1 MNKVVLSLVLG
12 ILVYPALGQVRFGN
26 TFSGENDQIQINYTN
41 PQQFEIK
48 EIRIIGTEFLDEN
61 ALISLSGLKVG
72 DKVKIPGE
80 DITNALKKLWAQGI
94 ISDVN
99 VEALKAGE
107 GKVSITINLRERPR
121 LSRINYEGVNKTHK
135 NDLDEQIKLIRGRV
149 LTDAIK
155 KNTELTVLK
164 HFREK
169 GYLNTTIKMVQVPD
183 TLVSNSVQLKIIV
196 DKKNKVRINS
206 ISFEG
211 NENIKDAKLKKKMKS
226 TGEKPRFTIIKDL
239 FYKSTGIITNPKK
252 AKSFLTETEKVDKE
266 GVSSYLND
274 HVKLNIFKNSK
285 FSHKG
290 FQEDKSSLITY
301 YNSKGY
307 RDANIYADTVYGFD
321 NRSINIDVKIEE
333 GRKYYFRDIIW
344 TGNYVHNDEVLAKI
358 LAVQKGDVYDQ
369 KSILPRAFKASLY
382 SGQFLSLDSCLG
394 TSQPL
399 A

>member
-1 MNKVVLSLVLG
+1 MNKVVLILVLG
-12 ILVYPALGQVRFGN
+12 ILIYPALGQVRFGN

-239 FYKSTGIITNPKK
+239 FYGSIQIT
-252 AKSFLTETEKVDKE
+252 
-266 GVSSYLND
+266 
-274 HVKLNIFKNSK
+274 
-285 FSHKG
+285 
-290 FQEDKSSLITY
+290 
-301 YNSKGY
+301 
-307 RDANIYADTVYGFD
+307 
-321 NRSINIDVKIEE
+321 
-333 GRKYYFRDIIW
+333 
-344 TGNYVHNDEVLAKI
+344 
-358 LAVQKGDVYDQ
+358 
-369 KSILPRAFKASLY
+369 
-382 SGQFLSLDSCLG
+382 FLSKML
-394 TSQPL
+394 
-399 A
+399 

>member
-1 MNKVVLSLVLG
+1 MNKVVLILVLG

-26 TFSGENDQIQINYTN
+26 TFSGENDQIQINYSN

-155 KNTELTVLK
+155 KNTELTVLAT
-164 HFREK
+164 R
-169 GYLNTTIKMVQVPD
+169 
-183 TLVSNSVQLKIIV
+183 
-196 DKKNKVRINS
+196 
-206 ISFEG
+206 
-211 NENIKDAKLKKKMKS
+211 
-226 TGEKPRFTIIKDL
+226 
-239 FYKSTGIITNPKK
+239 
-252 AKSFLTETEKVDKE
+252 
-266 GVSSYLND
+266 
-274 HVKLNIFKNSK
+274 
-285 FSHKG
+285 
-290 FQEDKSSLITY
+290 
-301 YNSKGY
+301 
-307 RDANIYADTVYGFD
+307 
-321 NRSINIDVKIEE
+321 
-333 GRKYYFRDIIW
+333 
-344 TGNYVHNDEVLAKI
+344 
-358 LAVQKGDVYDQ
+358 
-369 KSILPRAFKASLY
+369 
-382 SGQFLSLDSCLG
+382 
-394 TSQPL
+394 
-399 A
+399 